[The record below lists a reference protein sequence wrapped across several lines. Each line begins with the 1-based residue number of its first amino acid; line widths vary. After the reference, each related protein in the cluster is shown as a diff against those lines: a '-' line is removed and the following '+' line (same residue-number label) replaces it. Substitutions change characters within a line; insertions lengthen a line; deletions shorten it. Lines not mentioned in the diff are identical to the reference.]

1 MTVPTDRGE
10 DDPVDQIRFEEHPK
24 PQLTRPAMVCAFSGW
39 NDGGEAATTAAA
51 YLRDRWAASRFA
63 SLDPEEFFDFQVTR
77 PTVTLVD
84 GTSRKI
90 DWPANDFF
98 RATLAERD
106 VIVLIGIEPNVRWR
120 TFSDSI
126 VETAK
131 GLEVEVFITLGA
143 FLADVPH
150 TRPSPSTASSGDP
163 SLLKRLG
170 SVPSRYEGP
179 TGITGVLHDTA
190 ARAGLPS
197 ASIWAA
203 VPHYLPSGPNPRAA
217 LSLVEKVGVALEV
230 EVPTDT
236 LARAGESWERQISS
250 MIEENADLVA
260 YVRRLEETADER
272 RELIEMPS
280 GEALAEELE
289 RFLREQRRE
298 GDR

>member
-1 MTVPTDRGE
+1 MTVHLDRRE
-10 DDPVDQIRFEEHPK
+10 DVSVDYVRFVER
-24 PQLTRPAMVCAFSGW
+24 PQLTRPAMVCAFAGW
-39 NDGGEAATTAAA
+39 NDGGEAATTAAT
-51 YLRDRWAASRFA
+51 YLRDRWEASKFA
-63 SLDPEEFFDFQVTR
+63 SLDPEEFFDFQMTR
-77 PTVTLVD
+77 PTVSLVE

-98 RATLAERD
+98 RASLPERD
-106 VIVLIGIEPNVRWR
+106 VIVFIGIEPNIRWR
-120 TFSDSI
+120 TFCGAI
-126 VETAK
+126 VDTAK
-131 GLEVEVFITLGA
+131 ELGVEVLVTLGA

-150 TRPSPSTASSGDP
+150 TRPAPSTASSGDP

-190 ARAGLPS
+190 GRVGLPS
-197 ASIWAA
+197 ISIWAA

-217 LSLVEKVGVALEV
+217 LSLVQKVAVALDV
-230 EVPTDT
+230 PIPTDT
-236 LARAGESWERQISS
+236 LALAGESWEPQISA
-250 MIEENADLVA
+250 MIEENADLAA

-272 RELIEMPS
+272 EELIEIPS

-289 RFLREQRRE
+289 RFLREQRKE

>member
-1 MTVPTDRGE
+1 MFS
-10 DDPVDQIRFEEHPK
+10 VDHVRFEE
-24 PQLTRPAMVCAFSGW
+24 RPGLSRPSLVCAFAGW

-51 YLRDRWAASRFA
+51 YMRDRWTASRFA
-63 SLDPEEFFDFQVTR
+63 SVDPEEFFDFQVNR
-77 PTVTLVD
+77 PTVALIEGAT
-84 GTSRKI
+84 RKV

-98 RATLAERD
+98 HASLPERD
-106 VIVLIGIEPNVRWR
+106 VIVFVGIEPNVRWR
-120 TFSDSI
+120 TFCGAI
-126 VETAK
+126 VDTAK
-131 GLEVEVFITLGA
+131 DLGVEMLLTLGA

-150 TRPSPSTASSGDP
+150 TRAAPTTATSPDP
-163 SLLKRLG
+163 SLLERLG

-179 TGITGVLHDTA
+179 TGITGVLHDAA

-197 ASIWAA
+197 VSLWAA

-217 LSLVEKVGVALEV
+217 LALVEKASVALDV

-236 LARAGESWERQISS
+236 LVRAAESWEAQVSS
-250 MIEENADLVA
+250 MIEENPDLAA

-272 RELIEMPS
+272 EELIEMPS
-280 GEALAEELE
+280 GEALAAELE